1 MLAATLPRPATL
13 RKGLSTTVHGDL
25 DLLASC
31 RRYNSSMYGGTELS
45 LMGLGRADR
54 PRAPRR
60 FASTAFSTRL
70 SRAGGALRAESEG
83 TRLRLVCAIFMG
95 VDDVD
100 LDVVVGDVCDDDDE
114 CDDGCEGNDVDVV
127 VLGF

>member
-1 MLAATLPRPATL
+1 M
-13 RKGLSTTVHGDL
+13 
-25 DLLASC
+25 
-31 RRYNSSMYGGTELS
+31 
-45 LMGLGRADR
+45 
-54 PRAPRR
+54 
-60 FASTAFSTRL
+60 
-70 SRAGGALRAESEG
+70 
-83 TRLRLVCAIFMG
+83 RLVCAIFMG

>member
-1 MLAATLPRPATL
+1 
-13 RKGLSTTVHGDL
+13 
-25 DLLASC
+25 
-31 RRYNSSMYGGTELS
+31 
-45 LMGLGRADR
+45 MGLGRADR

-83 TRLRLVCAIFMG
+83 TRLRLVCVIFVG

-100 LDVVVGDVCDDDDE
+100 LDVVVGDVCDDDD
-114 CDDGCEGNDVDVV
+114 DGCEGNDVDVV